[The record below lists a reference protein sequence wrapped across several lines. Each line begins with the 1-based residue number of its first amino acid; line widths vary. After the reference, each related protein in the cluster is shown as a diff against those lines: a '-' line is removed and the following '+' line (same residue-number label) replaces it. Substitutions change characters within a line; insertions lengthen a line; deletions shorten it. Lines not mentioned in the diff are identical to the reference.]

1 MKKLLALMLA
11 LVLVFSVFTVVATAE
26 EYEIS
31 DDFLNAVREDYGDY
45 TIEKD
50 DIFIEYMRD
59 LGNDSYLVKYA
70 AGNCEPTDDM
80 VAIGLGSYI
89 ITTSRPV
96 PVIYFNKR
104 MFTLEEAYDN
114 LIITEKEL
122 EKMLTFDGIYV
133 EKSKVT
139 LALKEP
145 TYSYKNDDFIN
156 VLFTLVGS
164 EKDFYDFYEFGVVS
178 TTEASELYKA
188 YCDTLHEKLLSEALI
203 DVDYIDRVHNN
214 GISVVAIKKKDI
226 EKISQSDKVVL
237 MDYVSDAHMKYI
249 ETYNA
254 SFKNYTYR
262 EKCSVYD
269 ESGEL
274 SYILINAY
282 SNMCATAE
290 VGFRIGDVVIH
301 SYNIHSEFVY
311 QYGLYDVK
319 EDKVYDLFD
328 LRKTPEKYFKLEENL
343 VNYCGGIP
351 IGDSDGD
358 SKVTVLD
365 ATVIQRYV
373 AQLDYPLYHDHYV
386 SHAIDSEDAY
396 VSDVDNNGE
405 ISVLDATAVQRKVAG
420 LQ

>member
-1 MKKLLALMLA
+1 MKKLLALILA
-11 LVLVFSVFTVVATAE
+11 VVMILSVSAVAVTAE

-31 DDFLNAVREDYGDY
+31 DEFLNAVREDYGDY

-59 LGNDSYLVKYA
+59 LGNDSYLVKYG
-70 AGNCEPTDDM
+70 AGDYAYTDDM

-114 LIITEKEL
+114 LILTEKEL

-139 LALKEP
+139 LALKEAKH
-145 TYSYKNDDFIN
+145 SYKNDDFIN

-164 EKDFYDFYEFGVVS
+164 EKTFFDFYEYGVVS
-178 TTEASELYKA
+178 TTEAGEQYKA
-188 YCDTLHEKLLSEALI
+188 YCDELHEKFLREVLSG
-203 DVDYIDRVHNN
+203 VDYIDRVHNN
-214 GISVVAIKKKDI
+214 GISVVSIKKQDI
-226 EKISQSDKVVL
+226 EKISQSDMVVL

-254 SFKNYTYR
+254 SFKDYTYR
-262 EKCSVYD
+262 EKRSVYD
-269 ESGEL
+269 ENREL

-282 SNMCATAE
+282 SNMCATAQT
-290 VGFRIGDVVIH
+290 GFRIGDVVMH

-319 EDKVYDLFD
+319 EDKIYDLFD
-328 LRKTPEKYFKLEENL
+328 LRKTPEKYYKLEENL
-343 VNYCGGIP
+343 VNFCGGIP
-351 IGDSDGD
+351 IGDSNGDG
-358 SKVTVLD
+358 KVTVLD
-365 ATVIQRYV
+365 ATVIQRVV
-373 AQLDYPLYHDHYV
+373 ASLERLHNPDHYV
-386 SHAIDSEDAY
+386 SHKDNESGYI
-396 VSDVDNNGE
+396 SDYDGDGE
-405 ISVLDATAVQRKVAG
+405 ISVLDATCIQRKVAG